1 MYFKS
6 NAEYVNEACTNIED
20 HFKMYGTSEGV
31 VGVFVT
37 IDLDMECITTLPIVG
52 EENAKIDFENISFG
66 DEYYQEQYMD
76 LGGFMK
82 SDFKDGTPS

>member
-6 NAEYVNEACTNIED
+6 NAEYVNEACTNIEE

-37 IDLDMECITTLPIVG
+37 IDLDMGVSQHYL
-52 EENAKIDFENISFG
+52 
-66 DEYYQEQYMD
+66 
-76 LGGFMK
+76 L
-82 SDFKDGTPS
+82 